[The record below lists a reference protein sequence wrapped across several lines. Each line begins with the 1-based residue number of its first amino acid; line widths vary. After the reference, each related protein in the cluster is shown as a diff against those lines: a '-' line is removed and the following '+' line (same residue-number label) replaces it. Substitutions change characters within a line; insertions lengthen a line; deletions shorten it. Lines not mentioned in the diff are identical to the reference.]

1 MKIGIPRAMLYYEY
15 YPLWKTFFE
24 NLGAE
29 VILSDKTTKDILDDG
44 IKSTVNDAC
53 LPLKLYHGAVIN
65 LIGRVDYIFIP
76 RLKSVAKGEYI
87 CPKFCGLPD
96 MVRYSVPNLPPIID
110 SEINVRKKPNKLV
123 KAFMDAG
130 KYITKDKK
138 LIKKA
143 LDKALFENAL
153 YQEKMESGIFVNDI
167 LRGSLQKIKHTSGN
181 LTVAVMGHMY
191 NVYDDYV
198 NMNLFEKL
206 KQNNINVITAESVST
221 KTSDYYASK
230 LPKKVFW
237 SFARKLIGSA
247 NYFAEE
253 NKIDGVIYIMSF
265 GCGIDSFVADIC
277 ERTFRQKTKTPFF
290 LMMIDE
296 HSGQN
301 GFDTR
306 LEAFLDMIKWR
317 KKDESNI
324 SPHGERVY
332 INKNAI

>member
-1 MKIGIPRAMLYYEY
+1 MKIGIPRALLYYEY
-15 YPLWKTFFE
+15 YPLWKTFFTS
-24 NLGAE
+24 LGAE

-44 IKSTVNDAC
+44 IKATANDAC
-53 LPLKLYHGAVIN
+53 LPLKLFHGAVMN
-65 LIGRVDYIFIP
+65 LIGRVDYVFIP

-96 MVRYSVPNLPPIID
+96 MIRYSVPNLPPIID
-110 SEINVRKKPNKLV
+110 TEVNVRKKPKQLY
-123 KAFMDAG
+123 KAFLDAG
-130 KYITKDKK
+130 RYITKDKK

-143 LDKALFENAL
+143 IDKSLFENAL
-153 YQEKMESGIFVNDI
+153 YIEKLEKGNFVNDI
-167 LRGSLQKIKHTSGN
+167 LENKLSKLKQNKN
-181 LTVAVMGHMY
+181 NMTVAVMGHMY
-191 NVYDDYV
+191 NVYDDHV

-206 KQNNINVITAESVST
+206 KKNNINVITTEGISS
-221 KTSDYYASK
+221 KICDSFASK

-237 SFARKLIGSA
+237 SFARKLIGAA
-247 NYFAEE
+247 NHLAKE

-277 ERTFRQKTKTPFF
+277 ERTLRQSTKTPFF

-317 KKDESNI
+317 NKDESNL

-332 INKNAI
+332 IGKSAI